1 MSTFDTRLQGHVL
14 HVRFGTPGAHNLMR
28 DEWFTDLDAVLRATA
43 ADPQVRCLLLS
54 AEGKSFSSGGDLQA
68 FLDGPFA
75 EGGAMETGLAR
86 CLQTLETFDKPIVA
100 CVHGA
105 AIGGGATLLLHCDF
119 VYAEEGTSFQFP
131 FTRIGIVPEL
141 GSTALLSQ
149 HAGRRLATELLLLAR
164 PFDAATAVRAGL
176 ISEALAGEAAAQR
189 AQETAA
195 ALAALPPA
203 ALRSTKRLLRR
214 AVEPAYARAWRDEC
228 QALEVRFAGAEV
240 QEACSAFLAKRAPD
254 FSRFS

>member
-1 MSTFDTRLQGHVL
+1 MSTFRTRLDGHIL
-14 HVRFGTPGAHNLMR
+14 HLRFGAPGAHNLMR
-28 DEWFTDLDAVLRATA
+28 DEWFADLDAVLHDATA
-43 ADPQVRCLLLS
+43 NPQVRCLLLS

-68 FLDGPFA
+68 FLNGPFP
-75 EGGAMETGLAR
+75 EGGAMDTGLAR
-86 CLQTLETFDKPIVA
+86 CLQTLEGFAKPIVA

-105 AIGGGATLLLHCDF
+105 AIGGGATILLHCDF
-119 VYAEEGTSFQFP
+119 VYAKEGTSFQFP

-141 GSTALLSQ
+141 GSTVLLAQ

-176 ISEALAGEAAAQR
+176 ASEALPAPEAERR

-228 QALEVRFAGAEV
+228 QALETRFAGAEV